1 MRNEWIR
8 FYLYIF
14 CYYLIIGNWVCSTNI
29 TIICRKTKSH
39 NQVVVAWVYIA
50 IPNFCQNCVTVVC
63 YSLSVAG
70 ASLGVISIW
79 YHLYSGFII
88 APVAASIPQ
97 PSTSQRLMI
106 DTGLNFLSITM
117 ISV

>member
-1 MRNEWIR
+1 MVLFHKYKN
-8 FYLYIF
+8 YLPKNKKPQPDGCGVGLYCNSEF
-14 CYYLIIGNWVCSTNI
+14 C
-29 TIICRKTKSH
+29 
-39 NQVVVAWVYIA
+39 
-50 IPNFCQNCVTVVC
+50 PNCVTAAG

-117 ISV
+117 VSV